1 MIGFPFIVPSLPLLV
16 QITPLRFRLMITPIT
31 PLSLTDSDAVTRDHL
46 AKKMDQ
52 NSVGKIVLIRPDT
65 ILKLDS

>member
-16 QITPLRFRLMITPIT
+16 QITPLRLMITPIT
-31 PLSLTDSDAVTRDHL
+31 PLSLTESDAVTRDHL

-52 NSVGKIVLIRPDT
+52 NSVGLMVLIRPDT